1 MNVSYYISTD
11 YGKFIVKFSV
21 LKNRN
26 TNEPTSFTINIG
38 SKDKF
43 CIQIKVPS
51 RESKETDAYLMWVE
65 ANEQC
70 SLERHIEKNIS
81 QHMTLLGLT
90 LTRKIN
96 PNIETVS
103 FEDTSSF
110 ECDLPNNTKKQVPM
124 KIFHIA
130 FHEATWYEYYFGAK
144 LQKKYEEYCK
154 LKKNMYKSEHK
165 PKDFDFINPELQE
178 ELEPLYKATTNWYD
192 FFQAISKKYNKKKC
206 AMIYPWIIK
215 AMNCIFDSNIY
226 DDTKWY
232 IDFKA
237 NEMQNKTPI
246 IKYSMS
252 DKIFGGSQKKRITL
266 KKRRRRRYTF
276 SRTHIFPNIP
286 EIQKMKYKEYLS
298 I

>member
-1 MNVSYYISTD
+1 MSVSFYISTD

-21 LKNRN
+21 SRNRN
-26 TNEPTSFTINIG
+26 TNEIISFNINIG
-38 SKDKF
+38 SKDNF

-70 SLERHIEKNIS
+70 SLEKYIEKGIS

-90 LTRKIN
+90 LIRNIN
-96 PNIETVS
+96 PNITIVS

-110 ECDLPNNTKKQVPM
+110 ECDLPNDTKKHVPM
-124 KIFHIA
+124 KAFHIA

-144 LQKKYEEYCK
+144 LQKIYDEYCK
-154 LKKNMYKSEHK
+154 LKKNMYKSEYK
-165 PKDFDFINPELQE
+165 PKDFDFINTELQE
-178 ELEPLYKATTNWYD
+178 ELEPLYKSTTNWYN

-206 AMIYPWIIK
+206 AIIYPWIGK
-215 AMNCIFDSNIY
+215 AMGYIFDSNIY
-226 DDTKWY
+226 DNTKWY

-252 DKIFGGSQKKRITL
+252 DKIFGGNQKKRITL
-266 KKRRRRRYTF
+266 KKRSRRRHTF
-276 SRTHIFPNIP
+276 SRTYLFPNIP
-286 EIQKMKYKEYLS
+286 EIQRMKYKEYLK